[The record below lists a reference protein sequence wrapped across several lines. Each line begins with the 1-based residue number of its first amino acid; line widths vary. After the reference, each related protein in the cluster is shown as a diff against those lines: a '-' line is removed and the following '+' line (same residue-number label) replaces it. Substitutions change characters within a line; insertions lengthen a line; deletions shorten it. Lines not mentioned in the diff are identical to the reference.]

1 MNTNFRKM
9 SKKNL
14 AILIILVALTVDQI
28 IKIYV
33 KTHFVLGE
41 EVEVFSWFKI
51 HFVENN
57 GMAMGFEF
65 GGKIGKLFLTLFRLV
80 AITGIIYWLWQ
91 TIKKKV
97 HNAVIIAIAFIFS
110 GAVGNIIDSVF
121 YGVLFD
127 SSQHKVA
134 TLFAEKPYGELFYGK
149 VVDMFYFP
157 FIENAIEHAFP
168 NKKENKEISID
179 LTFVDNKLVCKVLDN
194 GVGINIENKTAN
206 RNKSSLATK
215 ITAERLQMLSK
226 EFSTEGS
233 VTIQNRKEFGKQG
246 TLVTLVIPYKN

>member
-134 TLFAEKPYGELFYGK
+134 TLFADKPYGELFYGK

-157 FIENAIEHAFP
+157 FIENAILPEWIPFVGGNNFTFFQYIFNPADAYITIGVVLLFIFSKQAFP
-168 NKKENKEISID
+168 KE
-179 LTFVDNKLVCKVLDN
+179 
-194 GVGINIENKTAN
+194 EN
-206 RNKSSLATK
+206 S
-215 ITAERLQMLSK
+215 
-226 EFSTEGS
+226 
-233 VTIQNRKEFGKQG
+233 
-246 TLVTLVIPYKN
+246 